1 LIFGKIRVL
10 PERKLNMNVNDLYA
24 SIDKHLTADEKPS
37 VFLNEVYD
45 TPEFKQYPFDMLHK
59 LRATEQSPE
68 HHPEGNV
75 WNHTMLVVD
84 EAAKVKDKS
93 KKKRVF
99 MWAALLHDIGKPATF
114 RIKGAGLPLTAR
126 QGGGDACAGILAYFS
141 EDETFIREV
150 TQLVRYHMHMLL
162 CCKGPAVCGHSG
174 DETGYRHQ
182 RTRITQPLRQA
193 GRTNADKKTGRSCN
207 KAFFTKMLLTV
218 FINTFAV
225 LNKFTHNM
233 NHT

>member
-1 LIFGKIRVL
+1 MIFGKIRVL

-114 RIKGAGLPLTAR
+114 RIKRGGITAYGHDKAGETLAR
-126 QGGGDACAGILAYFS
+126 EFLAYFS

-150 TQLVRYHMHMLL
+150 TQLVRYHMHMLYVVKDLPFADIQGMKRDTDINELALLSL
-162 CCKGPAVCGHSG
+162 C
-174 DETGYRHQ
+174 DR
-182 RTRITQPLRQA
+182 L
-193 GRTNADKKTGRSCN
+193 GRTNADKKQEE
-207 KAFFTKMLLTV
+207 
-218 FINTFAV
+218 AV
-225 LNKFTHNM
+225 IKLFLQKCF
-233 NHT
+233 